1 VIRSLVYRNVLSAT
15 LFVVAVIGIVVKL
28 GEVHRGLIDG
38 MTRYVLAGY
47 MVVAL
52 YAAASIAVR
61 INALR
66 NKR

>member
-1 VIRSLVYRNVLSAT
+1 
-15 LFVVAVIGIVVKL
+15 VIGIVVKL
-28 GEVHRGLIDG
+28 GEVHRGLVDG

>member
-1 VIRSLVYRNVLSAT
+1 VIRSIVYRNVLSAT
-15 LFVVAVIGIVVKL
+15 LFAVAIIGLVVKL
-28 GEVHRGLIDG
+28 GEVHRGIVDA

-47 MVVAL
+47 IVVAL